1 MQNIFL
7 AGVDTAAITVVWAMT
22 ELMKNPNAMKKA
34 QEEIRQLMSG
44 KDKVSEEDTES
55 FKYMKMVLKET
66 LRLHPPVPLLL
77 PKETTANTQVLG
89 YHIKKGTRVYI
100 NVWAIGR
107 DPETWEQPE
116 RFWPE
121 RFEECLIEYKG
132 QNFEL
137 IPFGGGRRIC
147 PGINMGMSTVEL
159 TLANLLHCFDWKLS
173 DGMRCEEIST
183 EEGAGLTSFKKI
195 PLEVVPVAF
204 HG

>member
-34 QEEIRQLMSG
+34 QEEIRQLMAG
-44 KDKVSEEDTES
+44 KDRVSEQDIES
-55 FKYMKMVLKET
+55 LKYLEMVLKET
-66 LRLHPPVPLLL
+66 LRLHPPAPLLL

-100 NVWAIGR
+100 NAWAIGR
-107 DPETWEQPE
+107 DSKTWQQPE
-116 RFWPE
+116 KFSPE
-121 RFEECLIEYKG
+121 RFEERPIEYKG

-137 IPFGGGRRIC
+137 IPFGGGRRMC
-147 PGINMGMSTVEL
+147 PGINMGMATVEL
-159 TLANLLHCFDWKLS
+159 ALANMLHCFDWKLP
-173 DGMRCEEIST
+173 DGMRREDISM

-195 PLEVVPVAF
+195 PLKLVPVAF
-204 HG
+204 HT